1 MSLAENRQN
10 SSHLKRN
17 RVLAK
22 PTQLNSIEQEGT
34 RKELSEE
41 HKEPIREIEGKLVEE
56 GKDLNQENKTKTEMS
71 NNETMEAMSAKKSTI
86 VEFDNN
92 CEDSFDFVLNKQINQ
107 CQLVVITSTILRA
120 HSCRIKGQYKKFD
133 KDKTTLQHVGWWS
146 IGILG

>member
-56 GKDLNQENKTKTEMS
+56 GKDLNQENKTEVV
-71 NNETMEAMSAKKSTI
+71 SAKK
-86 VEFDNN
+86 
-92 CEDSFDFVLNKQINQ
+92 
-107 CQLVVITSTILRA
+107 ITTT
-120 HSCRIKGQYKKFD
+120 HV
-133 KDKTTLQHVGWWS
+133 KTWCHIAQ
-146 IGILG
+146 